1 MHCSYLYIDILISEE
16 MIRLYIDIMIS
27 YGMNISN
34 KVDRQ
39 SEMRISEKE
48 REILRKLRALGY
60 DI

>member
-1 MHCSYLYIDILISEE
+1 MVD
-16 MIRLYIDIMIS
+16 LYIDIMIPYS
-27 YGMNISN
+27 MNISN
-34 KVDRQ
+34 QVDRQ

>member
-16 MIRLYIDIMIS
+16 MIHLYVDIMIS

>member
-16 MIRLYIDIMIS
+16 IIHLYIDIMIS